1 VKQADTPAV
10 SAGADGPAREVIE
23 QVSRKESGPHGGK
36 IRDEMETVMMEK
48 VGVYRNADGM
58 GAAVEALRR
67 LRDDYRAVRVQD
79 ESSAYNTD
87 LQKTLELGNLLDLA
101 LITAVTAN
109 NRTESRGAH
118 ARDDFP
124 ERNDDDWLKHSLAW
138 LRNGTVEI
146 GYKSV
151 DVSRWEPKPR
161 AY

>member
-1 VKQADTPAV
+1 VPAD
-10 SAGADGPAREVIE
+10 ADGPARELIE
-23 QVSRKESGPHGGK
+23 QITGKESGPHGGK

-58 GAAVEALRR
+58 SAAVDALNG
-67 LRDDYRAVRVQD
+67 LRGEYQAVRVQD
-79 ESSAYNTD
+79 RSSAYNTD

-118 ARDDFP
+118 AREDYP
-124 ERNDDDWLKHSLAW
+124 ERNDEEWLKHSLAW
-138 LRNGTVEI
+138 LRSGTVEI